1 MTGATELILMER
13 RDAVATVILNRPA
26 ERNPINLEMWQRLGD
41 LFAELSEDDGVRAVV
56 LRGAG
61 ERAFS
66 SGADI
71 KEFAELMPTVRRVRD
86 YWRTVDAASSAV
98 ENCPKPVI
106 ALVRGFAL
114 GAACALV
121 AACDLRLA
129 TEDALLGVPA
139 ARIGLTLGLN
149 DTRRLVN
156 AVGGTNARDILL
168 TGRFVPGLEAQ
179 RMGLV
184 HRVGPIE
191 QVEAELQTLTRSI
204 AEQAPLALRQA
215 KLNLNTVERNP
226 GFAGINEVE
235 FSIAWAGS
243 DDFQEGIAAYREK
256 RAPTFR
262 GR

>member
-1 MTGATELILMER
+1 VSELIRVER
-13 RDAVATVILNRPA
+13 HDAVATVVLNRPR
-26 ERNPINLEMWQRLGD
+26 ERNPINLAMWQRLGD
-41 LFAELSEDDGVRAVV
+41 VFAELSEDEAIRSVV

-66 SGADI
+66 AGADI
-71 KEFAELMPTVRRVRD
+71 REFAELMPSVRMVRD
-86 YWRTVDAASSAV
+86 YWRTVDAANSAV

-121 AACDLRLA
+121 ATCDLRYA
-129 TEDALLGVPA
+129 TEDAILGVPA

-156 AVGGTNARDILL
+156 AVGGTHARDILL
-168 TGRFVPGLEAQ
+168 TGRFVPAAEAAG
-179 RMGLV
+179 MGLIN
-184 HRVGPIE
+184 RVGPIE
-191 QVEAELQTLTRSI
+191 QVEAEIAALTRSI

-215 KLNLNTVERNP
+215 KANLNTVQRNP

-243 DDFQEGIAAYREK
+243 ADFQEGIAAYREK
-256 RAPTFR
+256 RAPRFR

>member
-1 MTGATELILMER
+1 MTDLIVVER
-13 RDAVATVILNRPA
+13 RDAVATVTLNRPE
-26 ERNPINLEMWQRLGD
+26 ERNPINLAMWQRLGD
-41 LFAELSEDDGVRAVV
+41 EFAALSEDDEIRAVV

-71 KEFAELMPTVRRVRD
+71 KEFAELMPSVRLVLD
-86 YWRTVDAASSAV
+86 YWRTVDAANSAV

-121 AACDLRLA
+121 ATCDLRFA

-149 DTRRLVN
+149 DTRRLVS
-156 AVGGTNARDILL
+156 AVGGTHARDILL
-168 TGRFVPGLEAQ
+168 SGRFVPASEAQ

-184 HRVGPIE
+184 NRVGSIE
-191 QVEAELQTLTRSI
+191 QLEAELLALTRSI

-215 KLNLNTVERNP
+215 KANLNTIERNP

-243 DDFQEGIAAYREK
+243 DDFKEGITAYREK
-256 RAPTFR
+256 RQPIFK

>member
-1 MTGATELILMER
+1 MTDLILVER
-13 RDAVATVILNRPA
+13 RDAVATVVLNRAA
-26 ERNPINLEMWQRLGD
+26 ERNPINLAMWQRLGEVFGELAD
-41 LFAELSEDDGVRAVV
+41 DAEIRAVV

-71 KEFAELMPTVRRVRD
+71 KEFARLMPSVQMVRD
-86 YWRTVDAASSAV
+86 YWRTVDAANSAV

-121 AACDLRLA
+121 ATCDLRFA

-149 DTRRLVN
+149 DTRRLVS
-156 AVGGTNARDILL
+156 AVGGTHARDILL
-168 TGRFVPGLEAQ
+168 SGRFVSASEAVG
-179 RMGLV
+179 MGLIN
-184 HRVGPIE
+184 RVGPIE
-191 QVEAELQTLTRSI
+191 DIEAEVLALTRSI

-215 KLNLNTVERNP
+215 KANLNTVLRNP
-226 GFAGINEVE
+226 GFAGVNEVE

-243 DDFQEGIAAYREK
+243 ADFTEGIAAYREK
-256 RAPTFR
+256 RTPVFR
-262 GR
+262 GY